1 MGRLK
6 GFGSAIVITGVVVAG
21 LRGVHLL
28 IPTVFPSTRLAPV
41 TVTGFDD
48 VRRLTGFAPVLPAYR
63 PATLGAAPAFMRVAF
78 SPRPTLAIRWSAGE
92 HFLDV
97 TEWQGGREPE
107 RPPLSQPL
115 RDVADSFWWTDGPV
129 SHLVV
134 SREGLWIHLVT
145 SLPESELR
153 RFADTLAR
161 P

>member
-6 GFGSAIVITGVVVAG
+6 GFGSAIVITGVVFAA
-21 LRGVHLL
+21 LRVVHVL
-28 IPTVFPSTRLAPV
+28 IPTMFPSTRLAPV
-41 TVTGFDD
+41 TVMGLDE
-48 VRRLTGFAPVLPAYR
+48 VQRLTGFAPVLPAYR
-63 PATLGAAPAFMRVAF
+63 PATLGAAATDMRVAF
-78 SPRPTLAIRWSAGE
+78 SPRPTFAIRWSSGD

-115 RDVADSFWWTDGPV
+115 RDVPDSFWWTDGAV

-134 SREGLWIHLVT
+134 SRDGLWIHLTT

>member
-1 MGRLK
+1 MQPQPRLECPK
-6 GFGSAIVITGVVVAG
+6 SRDLKLQARKSRVITKPDYSYDRENLKPLG
-21 LRGVHLL
+21 LQLFL
-28 IPTVFPSTRLAPV
+28 EKI
-41 TVTGFDD
+41 
-48 VRRLTGFAPVLPAYR
+48 
-63 PATLGAAPAFMRVAF
+63 
-78 SPRPTLAIRWSAGE
+78 RPT
-92 HFLDV
+92 
-97 TEWQGGREPE
+97 
-107 RPPLSQPL
+107 PLPL